1 MMMVMRTRRRRRLT
15 YEAQVEIFSSM
26 DVSNSRGRVGFELPL
41 PLAKK
46 ILDSRE
52 VLFVDSKI
60 LAKFIPS
67 MV

>member
-41 PLAKK
+41 PLAEK